1 MLAGYEEID
10 MAKARQDRGPVA
22 NREESMNQSNRNDVV
37 AGRGMNRRALLR
49 GGAVAAVASP
59 ALVGKALAA
68 GEVTW
73 RIQSHWPKASA
84 SFNDSLGKMASTLE
98 ERTGG
103 AFKMELLGAGEFAK
117 GPDIFNIVSK
127 GVVPMGTLAA
137 SYFED
142 QSTVANFVY
151 GLPGTFRE
159 AWEFEHALKNL
170 GLENLLNE
178 DLAPKGVM
186 LLSEKVL
193 PVEMT
198 ASKKIE
204 SAADFSGL
212 KIRSSGAMLDY
223 LAAAGA
229 APQYIPGSELY
240 QALSSGV
247 VDGAHWGAAI
257 GAQSMSLW
265 EVCKSHYKPVLAQ
278 TTDSYIVNLKALEEL
293 SDELRTAFLDT
304 VQARFFLRTAEYQHQ
319 EALALA
325 DGVANQGVEVVTLP
339 DDVLGLLAEASKKI
353 LEAEAQ
359 KGEQAAKAA
368 DIYRNLMK
376 DLGYS

>member
-1 MLAGYEEID
+1 MTG
-10 MAKARQDRGPVA
+10 RPG
-22 NREESMNQSNRNDVV
+22 NNWEESMKTTQKTTKSHLGV
-37 AGRGMNRRALLR
+37 NRRALLR
-49 GGAVAAVASP
+49 GGALAAVASP

-84 SFNDSLGKMASTLE
+84 SFDASLAKMASTLE
-98 ERTGG
+98 ERTDG

-142 QSTVANFVY
+142 QASVANFVY
-151 GLPGTFRE
+151 GIPGTLRQS
-159 AWEFEHALKNL
+159 WEFEHALKNL
-170 GLENLLNE
+170 GLEALLNE
-178 DLAPKGVM
+178 ELAPKGVM

-204 SAADFSGL
+204 SASDFSGL

-223 LAAAGA
+223 LSAAGA

-265 EVCKSHYKPVLAQ
+265 EVCKYHYKPVLAQ
-278 TTDSYIVNLKALEEL
+278 TTDSYIVNMKALEEL

-325 DGVANQGVEVVTLP
+325 DGVANQGLEVVTLP
-339 DDVLGLLAEASKKI
+339 DDVLELLATASKEI
-353 LEAEAQ
+353 LEAEGQ
-359 KGEQAAKAA
+359 KSEQAAKAA
-368 DIYRNLMK
+368 DIYRNLMS
-376 DLGYS
+376 DLGYV